1 MNDSLWA
8 WAAIGGLGVLHGV
21 NPAMG
26 WLFAVALG
34 MQEGRGR
41 AVWRAL
47 VPLALGH
54 ALAIGA
60 AVAVASAAGVAL
72 GGGTVRW
79 LIGASLVGFGL
90 WRLARSSHPRFG
102 GMRVG
107 MRDLTIWSAL
117 MATGHG
123 AGLMVLPFVMGAT
136 PGLEEGLPEHGM
148 HGAPVVQ
155 EAPAAHE
162 HHSGRVAEPVGA
174 PAGASAE
181 APGGHAGHGHHL
193 ELLAAGIGGWEQAA
207 APLIGLLATLVHT
220 LTYLVAAGAM
230 AWLVYRR
237 FGLRLLRTHW
247 INLDRVWAWALI
259 VTGGVVPWL

>member
-1 MNDSLWA
+1 MIESLWA
-8 WAAIGGLGVLHGV
+8 WAVIGGLGLLHGL

-47 VPLALGH
+47 GPLALGH
-54 ALAIGA
+54 AFAIGA

-79 LIGASLVGFGL
+79 IIGASLVGFGL
-90 WRLARSSHPRFG
+90 WRLASSSHPRYG

-123 AGLMVLPFVMGAT
+123 AGLMVLPFVLGAT
-136 PGLEEGLPEHGM
+136 PALEEGLPGHGM
-148 HGAPVVQ
+148 HAAPVVY
-155 EAPAAHE
+155 EAPAA
-162 HHSGRVAEPVGA
+162 PVNHA
-174 PAGASAE
+174 H
-181 APGGHAGHGHHL
+181 GGHASHGDHL
-193 ELLAAGIGGWEQAA
+193 KLVPAGVGGWEQAA
-207 APLIGLLATLVHT
+207 APLVGLLATLLHT
-220 LTYLVAAGAM
+220 LTYLLAAGGV

-237 FGLRLLRTHW
+237 LGLRLLRTHW
-247 INLDRVWAWALI
+247 INLDRVWACALI
-259 VTGGVVPWL
+259 LTGGVVPWL